1 MDVSTA
7 KCQLACPEGRPSE
20 DCSLCLCEGH
30 ILDGEALGV
39 TGVPV
44 AGARVALAS
53 QPKVVL
59 ARTDVKGHFR
69 LTGVCSSSSMLIS
82 ISKEKFA
89 PVTVASTS
97 NTTGISWVHA
107 VLRSAGECWKIK
119 EKRHHSE
126 ASERSGTICSRKV
139 LNLSLLVL
147 TEKPY
152 MVKHP
157 EDKVRYE
164 GGRVLLC
171 CKATGSP
178 APDKYYW

>member
-30 ILDGEALGV
+30 VLRGEALGV

-44 AGARVALAS
+44 AGARVALAG

-59 ARTDVKGHFR
+59 ARTDVKGRFR
-69 LTGVCSSSSMLIS
+69 VAGVCSSAPTSIS

-97 NTTGISWVHA
+97 NTTGMSWVHA
-107 VLRSAGECWKIK
+107 VLRSAGECEQKK
-119 EKRHHSE
+119 NYHSE
-126 ASERSGTICSRKV
+126 ASEHSGTICSRKA
-139 LNLSLLVL
+139 LNFSLLVL

>member
-1 MDVSTA
+1 M
-7 KCQLACPEGRPSE
+7 
-20 DCSLCLCEGH
+20 
-30 ILDGEALGV
+30 

-44 AGARVALAS
+44 TGARVALAS

-59 ARTDVKGHFR
+59 ARTDAKGQFR
-69 LTGVCSSSSMLIS
+69 LTGVCSSSSTLIS

-89 PVTVASTS
+89 PVSVASVS
-97 NTTGISWVHA
+97 NTTGFSWVQA
-107 VLRSAGECWKIK
+107 FLKSAGECLKK
-119 EKRHHSE
+119 QKRRHPEGSEHS
-126 ASERSGTICSRKV
+126 GPIYSRKV

-152 MVKHP
+152 MIKHP

-171 CKATGSP
+171 CKATGAP